1 MDIGRLLILIGIVL
15 IVVGVTIAFLPKL
28 FSWFGHLPGDIR
40 IEKENTRLIIPITSM
55 IIASVILTLLFNG
68 IKWFISF
75 FSKLK

>member
-1 MDIGRLLILIGIVL
+1 MDIGRLLIFIGIVL
-15 IVVGVTIAFLPKL
+15 IVVGVAIVFFPKL
-28 FSWFGHLPGDIR
+28 FAWFGHLPGDIR

-68 IKWFISF
+68 IMLLISF

>member
-1 MDIGRLLILIGIVL
+1 MDIGRLLIFIGIVL
-15 IVVGVTIAFLPKL
+15 IVVGVAIVFLPKL

-68 IKWFISF
+68 ITWLISF

>member
-1 MDIGRLLILIGIVL
+1 MDIGRLLIFIGIVL
-15 IVVGVTIAFLPKL
+15 IVVGVAIVFFPKL

-68 IKWFISF
+68 ITWFISF